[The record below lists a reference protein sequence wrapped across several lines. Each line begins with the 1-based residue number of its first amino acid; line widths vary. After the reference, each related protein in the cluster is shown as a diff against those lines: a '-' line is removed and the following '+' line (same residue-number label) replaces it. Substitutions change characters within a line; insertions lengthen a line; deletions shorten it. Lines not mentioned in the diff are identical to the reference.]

1 MEVKTSREDNI
12 QPGYQDP
19 TATSAIRVEIP
30 STGESISIESTKDQR
45 IEDILHIVCI
55 RESWKPSNYKCKLT
69 FKDKRIEFPSNEQL
83 LRTFEQVEFVSIVCK
98 DGPKRTKSVLSKSNL
113 DLEIRSSQ
121 ENFPKALAVGLKTRE
136 ERSNSYSVGPSE
148 TTVKRTG
155 SMNEKGETVE
165 VNDIARR
172 QSYNTAVITAAGTSD
187 NQHVHLPSANSNIE
201 EWMNPLPPQTVMSEE
216 RSSTSVDIPLILQ
229 PVDEL
234 DKLALEVNVPDC
246 ENDTFDPIIPDR
258 VSSASKDSRKS
269 LGDILKPLIPMNLR
283 RKNTYRTA
291 RRESVIS
298 KKVWEVPVSLAT
310 TLSRKPDEQKVFLVA
325 TLPSHKSVAIK
336 TFSDMAMDD
345 LLNFICIR
353 HGLLFEVH
361 TFQLNGKD
369 PTVELD
375 RPLSFYLES
384 SYFVEM
390 FVVPAEKKYRSNVI
404 RENGKDVMVLQNIN
418 GRLQVI
424 SGTADK
430 LIERLSDVEE
440 KDVDNSYMDTMLLT
454 FRSFMTTMEFF
465 QQIIGRFYCVLPDNP
480 TPEDIE
486 FYEKSKEP
494 TQIKIL
500 KVLLWWIENH
510 WHDFTLLT
518 ELRNQLD
525 EFVDDV
531 RHQESEILKMYSK
544 QLLDLINLQTVKY
557 EEMQDYYRV
566 VARRGKQMES
576 MLMQIKPEELG
587 QQLCLHN
594 FKLFRNIHEI
604 EFLNQIWL
612 ARREDTPYLNFFIE
626 RFDKESFW
634 VATEIVKEKNLKKRI
649 LASVQYNN
657 FFSLFSFVSGLNLS
671 PVSRLKKT
679 WDGLPE
685 PIKKVYA
692 EIEKLADPSR
702 NMKNY
707 RDLLGKV
714 APPIVPFLPIYLKDL
729 TFMND
734 GNPKLVDGLINF
746 DKLRMMGSRVKD
758 IISLAEVEY
767 QFVAKPAIQNFI
779 AMPNVETNLAKLK
792 EMSLLCEKQV
802 KS

>member
-1 MEVKTSREDNI
+1 MS
-12 QPGYQDP
+12 
-19 TATSAIRVEIP
+19 SARASVAQNEPLP
-30 STGESISIESTKDQR
+30 SIISHLEETMSSIDKPPVITKELSPM
-45 IEDILHIVCI
+45 ISV
-55 RESWKPSNYKCKLT
+55 
-69 FKDKRIEFPSNEQL
+69 NETPYPD
-83 LRTFEQVEFVSIVCK
+83 LRT
-98 DGPKRTKSVLSKSNL
+98 SVTL
-113 DLEIRSSQ
+113 
-121 ENFPKALAVGLKTRE
+121 
-136 ERSNSYSVGPSE
+136 
-148 TTVKRTG
+148 
-155 SMNEKGETVE
+155 
-165 VNDIARR
+165 
-172 QSYNTAVITAAGTSD
+172 
-187 NQHVHLPSANSNIE
+187 
-201 EWMNPLPPQTVMSEE
+201 EE

-229 PVDEL
+229 PVEEL
-234 DKLALEVNVPDC
+234 DKLGFEINVADC
-246 ENDTFDPIIPDR
+246 ENDASDTAMPDCS
-258 VSSASKDSRKS
+258 SSASKESQKS
-269 LGDILKPLIPMNLR
+269 HGEILKPLIPMNLH
-283 RKNTYRTA
+283 RKNTYRTV
-291 RRESVIS
+291 RHESLIDV
-298 KKVWEVPVSLAT
+298 KVLEVPVKFVT
-310 TLSRKPDEQKVFLVA
+310 TLSQKPEEGKAFLIV
-325 TLPSHKSVAIK
+325 TLPSHKSIAIK
-336 TFSDMAMDD
+336 TSADMAMDD
-345 LLNFICIR
+345 LLNYICIR
-353 HGLLFEVH
+353 NGVLFDVH
-361 TFQLNGKD
+361 TFQRNGKD
-369 PTVELD
+369 RIVELD
-375 RPLSFYLES
+375 RPLSFYLDGLH
-384 SYFVEM
+384 YVNM

-418 GRLQVI
+418 GRLQVM

-634 VATEIVKEKNLKKRI
+634 VATEI
-649 LASVQYNN
+649 ASVQYNN